1 MSRARAGVIDGERGF
16 VLHLTPFRE
25 TSLIAE
31 LFTREHGRVSA
42 VARGARRPQS
52 KLRGALMEFQPLE
65 LAWFGQGEVKTVA
78 RAEWLGGQA
87 LLSGRALLYG
97 YYLSELLLNF
107 VAREDAHPLLFD
119 AYERTMARLAA
130 GDLSPAVLRIFEHAL
145 LREAGHAPAF
155 DRASGGG
162 SIRPDRQYALL
173 PEQGLVDVSGV
184 GAHEDCYPGSVLLAI
199 AADDYRAA
207 DTRRHG
213 MRIMRNLIDRQLGDK
228 ALHSRRLFQELL
240 QA

>member
-130 GDLSPAVLRIFEHAL
+130 GGPSPAGVGPFLDAL
-145 LREAGHAPAF
+145 FGGAWPCAAFFPAF
-155 DRASGGG
+155 RGRAG
-162 SIRPDRQYALL
+162 
-173 PEQGLVDVSGV
+173 
-184 GAHEDCYPGSVLLAI
+184 
-199 AADDYRAA
+199 
-207 DTRRHG
+207 
-213 MRIMRNLIDRQLGDK
+213 
-228 ALHSRRLFQELL
+228 
-240 QA
+240 